1 MATDFTQPAGNGPP
15 PAAGASRLSPQG
27 WGWPESDPYQ
37 YPLNSPTIAGGAT
50 GQAQLQLDTDA
61 DFLWDRINAAAFQG
75 GTHSWAVY
83 LQDAS
88 RGVPLIGSPLAP
100 LGQVLVGGNGAITIA
115 GNASLSLPFWLP
127 KPYYLRRGTILAA
140 TFYNLLAEQAL
151 QVQLVLTGRKVPPR

>member
-1 MATDFTQPAGNGPP
+1 MATDFTQPAGSAPA

-37 YPLNSPTIAGGAT
+37 YPLNSPLIPIAGT

-61 DFLWDRINAAAFQG
+61 DFLWDRIDAAGFG
-75 GTHSWAVY
+75 GFWSVY

-100 LGQVLVGGNGAITIA
+100 LGQVLVGGNGNIMLA
-115 GNASLSLPFWLP
+115 GAPSRMLPFWLP
-127 KPYYLRRGTILAA
+127 KPYRLRRGTILAG
-140 TFYNLLAEQAL
+140 TFTNLVLDSAI
-151 QVQLVLTGRKVPPR
+151 QVQLVLTGRKVAPQ